1 MNKKNVAFFSVVTL
15 ALALM
20 VLIVV
25 TQFFT
30 NKATNALTT
39 GNLKAVSTFGL
50 NNRIQEIVNTSFE
63 LESKLKAAATLS
75 ANKVRIQPIQDSV
88 NTLGYNAY
96 VLSSFSEGPTKARA
110 DLINGI
116 IDTQVNI
123 SEKILTAVK
132 NSNTQQLKANIDSLR
147 KLDLG
152 NKVYRNC
159 MQLQR
164 ELRDDL
170 QQTLNTN
177 TDQASKLSLYNRVLA
192 VFSII
197 AILLLATIIIRRQ
210 SQQLKLI
217 EELKA
222 AELAALKSKNAKDE
236 FLANMSHELRTPL
249 NALIGFG
256 NLLDGTEL
264 NTRQK
269 EYVEIIKSSGYN
281 LLYIVNDVLDLSK
294 IEAGKLTI
302 AHRPFNLYD
311 LFTRIRKMF
320 SATIQEKQLVYNYFI
335 DEQIP
340 EHVVGDPDRLQ
351 QIFINLISNAI
362 KFTTEG
368 GIEVSAG
375 IIWVDEEQ
383 KFYKLSFTI
392 KDSGIGIPK
401 DKIGTIFERFEQLEQ
416 GAQRQHGGTGLGLTI
431 VKNLVERMGG
441 SISVYSHV
449 NEGSE
454 FNFTCILEK
463 AEMVEELVSRETA
476 ASYSL
481 EMYKVL
487 VVEDNKA
494 NQVLLKHI
502 FSKHNLHPRILDN
515 GQDAVNLLRK
525 EMFDLVLMDIQMPVM
540 DGYTAISLLRR
551 ELYLKTPVIAMTAYV
566 SEGEIQKC
574 LEAGFSDYMAKPVDE
589 ELLLQKMSLFL
600 RGKDASVSS
609 TADPGSETIFP
620 QEQNGNLDFLISIVG
635 DDKEVLA
642 EILAEMKAQWQK
654 DKAELA
660 IARDGNDIDTI
671 NRLLHRMKST
681 FSSLGPEHP
690 VYQVMMRSGKLLHND
705 SEVQFENC
713 NSFIN
718 EIDNLVN
725 KTLNGD
731 AEN

>member
-39 GNLKAVSTFGL
+39 GNLKAVSTFAL
-50 NNRIQEIVNTSFE
+50 NNRIQEIANTSFE
-63 LESKLKAAATLS
+63 LESKLKGATALPADKARLLS
-75 ANKVRIQPIQDSV
+75 IQDSV

-96 VLSSFSEGPTKARA
+96 VLSSFAEGPTKARA
-110 DLINGI
+110 DSVNNI

-123 SEKILTAVK
+123 SEKILAAIKGGNAQQVK
-132 NSNTQQLKANIDSLR
+132 VNIDSLR
-147 KLDLG
+147 ILDLG
-152 NKVYRNC
+152 NKVYKNC

-170 QQTLNTN
+170 QQTLDTN
-177 TDQASKLSLYNRVLA
+177 TDQASKLSLYNRILA

-264 NTRQK
+264 DAKQK

-311 LFTRIRKMF
+311 LFTRIKKMF
-320 SATIQEKQLVYNYFI
+320 SATIQDKGLVYNYFI

-340 EHVVGDPDRLQ
+340 QHVVGDPDRLQ

-392 KDSGIGIPK
+392 KDSGVGIPK

-463 AEMVEELVSRETA
+463 AEMVEETVSSEVA
-476 ASYSL
+476 ATYSF
-481 EMYKVL
+481 ENYRVL
-487 VVEDNKA
+487 LVEDNKA

-502 FSKHNLHPRILDN
+502 FSKHNLSPRIIDN
-515 GQDAVNLLRK
+515 GQEAVNLLRK
-525 EMFDLVLMDIQMPVM
+525 EVFDLVLMDIQMPVM

-566 SEGEIQKC
+566 SEGEVQKC

-589 ELLLQKMSLFL
+589 ELLVQKMAFYLKQTEKPEQSPVILGEVEAGPDETNDNLAFL
-600 RGKDASVSS
+600 
-609 TADPGSETIFP
+609 T
-620 QEQNGNLDFLISIVG
+620 SIVG

-642 EILAEMKAQWQK
+642 EILKEMGRQWLK
-654 DKAELA
+654 DKTDLA
-660 IARDGNDIDTI
+660 AAGDQGDIAAID
-671 NRLLHRMKST
+671 RMLHRMKST
-681 FSSLGPEHP
+681 FSSLGPEHS
-690 VYQVMMRSGKLLHND
+690 VYKIIIERGRLLHNGK
-705 SEVQFENC
+705 EVSVENC
-713 NSFIN
+713 NSFIS
-718 EIDNLVN
+718 EIESLIS
-725 KTLNGD
+725 KTLKDNGW
-731 AEN
+731 N

>member
-20 VLIVV
+20 ALIVV

-63 LESKLKAAATLS
+63 LESKLKGATNLPADKIRLQS
-75 ANKVRIQPIQDSV
+75 LQDSV

-96 VLSSFSEGPTKARA
+96 VLSSFSEGPTRARA
-110 DLINGI
+110 DSINSI
-116 IDTQVNI
+116 IDTQVTI
-123 SEKILTAVK
+123 AEKILSAVK
-132 NSNTQQLKANIDSLR
+132 NSNTQQLKLNIDSL
-147 KLDLG
+147 KILDLG
-152 NKVYRNC
+152 NKVYKNC

-170 QQTLNTN
+170 QQTLDTN
-177 TDQASKLSLYNRVLA
+177 TDQASKLSLFNRVLA

-217 EELKA
+217 EELKE

-256 NLLDGTEL
+256 NLLDGTDL
-264 NTRQK
+264 NVKQK

-311 LFTRIRKMF
+311 LFTRIKKMF
-320 SATIQEKQLVYNYFI
+320 SATIQDKGLVYNYFI

-340 EHVVGDPDRLQ
+340 RHVVGDPDRLQ

-362 KFTTEG
+362 KFTTDG

-392 KDSGIGIPK
+392 KDSGVGIPK

-463 AEMVEELVSRETA
+463 AESVEEAVSSEVSAT
-476 ASYSL
+476 YSF
-481 EMYKVL
+481 EDFRVL

-502 FSKHNLHPRILDN
+502 FSKHNLNPRIIDN
-515 GQDAVNLLRK
+515 GQEAVNLLRK
-525 EMFDLVLMDIQMPVM
+525 EIFDLVLMDIQMPVM

-566 SEGEIQKC
+566 SEGEVQKC
-574 LEAGFSDYMAKPVDE
+574 LEAGFTDYMAKPVDE
-589 ELLLQKMSLFL
+589 ELLVQKMAFYLKQT
-600 RGKDASVSS
+600 GKEAPGLVQAE
-609 TADPGSETIFP
+609 TAVAVDEHD
-620 QEQNGNLDFLISIVG
+620 NLDYLISIIG
-635 DDKEVLA
+635 NDKEVLA
-642 EILAEMKAQWQK
+642 EILKEMREQWLK
-654 DKAELA
+654 DKTDLA
-660 IARDGNDIDTI
+660 AAAGQEDTEAI

-681 FSSLGPEHP
+681 FSSLGPDHS
-690 VYQVMMRSGKLLHND
+690 VYRIITDRGRLLHNGQTVSVD
-705 SEVQFENC
+705 KC
-713 NSFIN
+713 NSFID
-718 EIDNLVN
+718 EIDNLIN
-725 KTLNGD
+725 KTLK
-731 AEN
+731 ENAKN

>member
-20 VLIVV
+20 ALIVV

-30 NKATNALTT
+30 NKSTNALTT
-39 GNLKAVSTFGL
+39 GNLKAVSTFRL
-50 NNRIQEIVNTSFE
+50 NNRIQEIANLSFD
-63 LESKLKAAATLS
+63 LESKLKGANTLLNDKS
-75 ANKVRIQPIQDSV
+75 RLQSIQDSV
-88 NTLGYNAY
+88 TNLGYNSY
-96 VLSSFSEGPTKARA
+96 VLSSFSEGQTRA
-110 DLINGI
+110 VAINNI
-116 IDTQVNI
+116 IDTQVYI
-123 SEKILTAVK
+123 SEKILAALN
-132 NSNTQQLKANIDSLR
+132 NSDAEQLKINVDSLR
-147 KLDLG
+147 ILDLG
-152 NKVYRNC
+152 NKVYKNC
-159 MQLQR
+159 MQLQE

-170 QQTLNTN
+170 QKTLNTN
-177 TDQASKLSLYNRVLA
+177 TEQASKLSLFNRILA

-217 EELKA
+217 EELKE

-256 NLLDGTEL
+256 NLLDDTDL
-264 NTRQK
+264 NAKQK

-311 LFTRIRKMF
+311 LFTRIKKMF
-320 SATIQEKQLVYNYFI
+320 SATIQEKGLVYNYFI

-340 EHVVGDPDRLQ
+340 QHVVGDPDRLQ

-401 DKIGTIFERFEQLEQ
+401 DKIATIFERFEQLEQ

-463 AEMVEELVSRETA
+463 AETIEETVNSDLATT
-476 ASYSL
+476 YSF
-481 EMYKVL
+481 EHCKVL

-494 NQVLLKHI
+494 NQVLIKHI
-502 FSKHNLHPRILDN
+502 FSKHNLSPRMIDN
-515 GQDAVNLLRK
+515 GQEAVNLLRK
-525 EMFDLVLMDIQMPVM
+525 ETFDLVLMDIQMPVM
-540 DGYTAISLLRR
+540 DGYTAIALLRR

-566 SEGEIQKC
+566 SEGEVQKC

-589 ELLLQKMSLFL
+589 ELLVQKMAFYLKQAEKRPLQPTVFETETPSLGDAGDNLEFL
-600 RGKDASVSS
+600 M
-609 TADPGSETIFP
+609 
-620 QEQNGNLDFLISIVG
+620 SIVG
-635 DDKEVLA
+635 NDKEVLA
-642 EILAEMKAQWQK
+642 EILKEMRLQWLK
-654 DKAELA
+654 DKTDLA
-660 IARDGNDIDTI
+660 AATHHKDGEAID
-671 NRLLHRMKST
+671 RLLHRMKST
-681 FSSLGPEHP
+681 FSSLGPDHS
-690 VYQVMMRSGKLLHND
+690 VYKVIVNKGRLIHNGGHIV
-705 SEVQFENC
+705 EENC
-713 NSFIN
+713 NYFIE
-718 EIDNLVN
+718 EIDSLVN
-725 KTLNGD
+725 KTLKED
-731 AEN
+731 VES

>member
-20 VLIVV
+20 ALIVV

-63 LESKLKAAATLS
+63 LESKLKGATNLPADKIRLQS
-75 ANKVRIQPIQDSV
+75 LQDSV

-96 VLSSFSEGPTKARA
+96 VLSSFSEGPTRARA
-110 DLINGI
+110 DSINNI
-116 IDTQVNI
+116 IDTQVTI
-123 SEKILTAVK
+123 SEKILAAVK
-132 NSNTQQLKANIDSLR
+132 NSNTQQLKLNIDSLK

-152 NKVYRNC
+152 NKVYKNC

-170 QQTLNTN
+170 QRTLDTN
-177 TDQASKLSLYNRVLA
+177 TDQASKLSLFNRVLA

-217 EELKA
+217 EELKE

-256 NLLDGTEL
+256 NLLDGTDL
-264 NTRQK
+264 NVKQK

-311 LFTRIRKMF
+311 LFTRIKKMF
-320 SATIQEKQLVYNYFI
+320 SATIQDKGLVYNYFI

-340 EHVVGDPDRLQ
+340 KHVVGDPDRLQ

-362 KFTTEG
+362 KFTTDG

-392 KDSGIGIPK
+392 KDSGVGIPK

-463 AEMVEELVSRETA
+463 AERVEEAVSNEVSAT
-476 ASYSL
+476 YSF
-481 EMYKVL
+481 EDYRVL

-502 FSKHNLHPRILDN
+502 FSKHSLIPRIIDN
-515 GQDAVNLLRK
+515 GQEAVNLLRK
-525 EMFDLVLMDIQMPVM
+525 EIFDLVLMDIQMPVM
-540 DGYTAISLLRR
+540 DGYTAISILRR

-566 SEGEIQKC
+566 SEGEVQKC

-589 ELLLQKMSLFL
+589 ELLVQKMAFYLKQT
-600 RGKDASVSS
+600 GKEPSAPVQQETDA
-609 TADPGSETIFP
+609 AIDY
-620 QEQNGNLDFLISIVG
+620 NDNLDYLTSIIG

-642 EILAEMKAQWQK
+642 EILKEMRAQWLK
-654 DKAELA
+654 DKTDLA
-660 IARDGNDIDTI
+660 AAAGQEDTEAI

-681 FSSLGPEHP
+681 FSSLGPDHS
-690 VYQVMMRSGKLLHND
+690 VYKIIIDKGRLLHNGQTVAAD
-705 SEVQFENC
+705 KC
-713 NSFIN
+713 NSFID
-718 EIDNLVN
+718 EIDSLIN
-725 KTLNGD
+725 KTLK
-731 AEN
+731 ENAKS

>member
-20 VLIVV
+20 LLIVV

-30 NKATNALTT
+30 NKSTNALTT
-39 GNLKAVSTFGL
+39 GNLKAVSTFRL
-50 NNRIQEIVNTSFE
+50 NNRIQEIANLSFD
-63 LESKLKAAATLS
+63 LESKLKGANTLLNDKS
-75 ANKVRIQPIQDSV
+75 RLQSIQDSV
-88 NTLGYNAY
+88 TNLGYNAY
-96 VLSSFSEGPTKARA
+96 VLSSFSEGQTRA
-110 DLINGI
+110 AAINNI

-123 SEKILTAVK
+123 SEKILAALK
-132 NSNTQQLKANIDSLR
+132 NSNTEQLKLNIDSLR
-147 KLDLG
+147 ILDLG
-152 NKVYRNC
+152 NKVYKNC
-159 MQLQR
+159 MQLQE

-170 QQTLNTN
+170 QKTLDTN
-177 TDQASKLSLYNRVLA
+177 TEQASKLSLFNRILA

-217 EELKA
+217 EELKE

-256 NLLDGTEL
+256 NLLDGTAL
-264 NTRQK
+264 NTQQK

-311 LFTRIRKMF
+311 LFTRIKKMF
-320 SATIQEKQLVYNYFI
+320 SASIQEKGLVYNYFI

-340 EHVVGDPDRLQ
+340 QHVVGDPDRLQ

-362 KFTTEG
+362 KFTSEG

-375 IIWVDEEQ
+375 IVWVDEER

-463 AEMVEELVSRETA
+463 AEKIEEAVNSDLA
-476 ASYSL
+476 ATYSF
-481 EMYKVL
+481 ENYKVL

-494 NQVLLKHI
+494 NQVLIKHI
-502 FSKHNLHPRILDN
+502 FSKHDLSPRIIDN
-515 GQDAVNLLRK
+515 GQEAVNLLRK
-525 EMFDLVLMDIQMPVM
+525 ETFDLVLMDIQMPVM
-540 DGYTAISLLRR
+540 DGYTAIAILRT

-566 SEGEIQKC
+566 SEGEVQKC
-574 LEAGFSDYMAKPVDE
+574 LQAGFSDYMAKPVDE
-589 ELLLQKMSLFL
+589 ELLVQKMAFYLKHSEKQSL
-600 RGKDASVSS
+600 KPAE
-609 TADPGSETIFP
+609 SETVTAASD
-620 QEQNGNLDFLISIVG
+620 NTGDNLDFLISIVG
-635 DDKEVLA
+635 NDKAVLA
-642 EILAEMKAQWQK
+642 EILNEMRLQWQK
-654 DKAELA
+654 DKTDLA
-660 IARDGNDIDTI
+660 AARDLKDTGAVD
-671 NRLLHRMKST
+671 RLLHRMKST
-681 FSSLGPEHP
+681 FSSLGPDHS
-690 VYQVMMRSGKLLHND
+690 VYKVIISKGRLIHNG
-705 SEVQFENC
+705 ERIVAENC
-713 NSFIN
+713 NDFIE
-718 EIDNLVN
+718 EIDSLIN
-725 KTLNGD
+725 KTLKED
-731 AEN
+731 AQN

>member
-20 VLIVV
+20 LLIVV

-30 NKATNALTT
+30 NKSTNALTT
-39 GNLKAVSTFGL
+39 GNLKAVSTFRL
-50 NNRIQEIVNTSFE
+50 NNRIQEIANLSFD
-63 LESKLKAAATLS
+63 LESKLKGANTLLNDKS
-75 ANKVRIQPIQDSV
+75 RLQSIQDSV
-88 NTLGYNAY
+88 TNLGYNAY
-96 VLSSFSEGPTKARA
+96 VLSSFSEGQTRA
-110 DLINGI
+110 AAINNI

-123 SEKILTAVK
+123 SEKILAALK
-132 NSNTQQLKANIDSLR
+132 NSNTEQLKLNIDSLR
-147 KLDLG
+147 ILDLG
-152 NKVYRNC
+152 NKVYKNC
-159 MQLQR
+159 MQLQE

-170 QQTLNTN
+170 QKTLDTN
-177 TDQASKLSLYNRVLA
+177 TEQASKLSLFNRILA

-217 EELKA
+217 EELKE

-256 NLLDGTEL
+256 NLLDGTAL
-264 NTRQK
+264 NTQQK

-311 LFTRIRKMF
+311 LFTRIKKMF
-320 SATIQEKQLVYNYFI
+320 SASIQEKGLVYNYFI

-340 EHVVGDPDRLQ
+340 QHVVGDPDRLQ

-362 KFTTEG
+362 KFTSEG

-375 IIWVDEEQ
+375 IVWVDEER

-463 AEMVEELVSRETA
+463 AEKIEEAVNSDLA
-476 ASYSL
+476 ATYSF
-481 EMYKVL
+481 ENYKVL

-494 NQVLLKHI
+494 NQVLIKHI
-502 FSKHNLHPRILDN
+502 FSKHDLSPRIIDN
-515 GQDAVNLLRK
+515 GQEAVNLLRK
-525 EMFDLVLMDIQMPVM
+525 ETFDLVLMDIQMPVM
-540 DGYTAISLLRR
+540 DGYTAIAILRT

-566 SEGEIQKC
+566 SEGEVQKC
-574 LEAGFSDYMAKPVDE
+574 LQAGFSDYMAKPVDE
-589 ELLLQKMSLFL
+589 ELLVQKMAFYLKHSEKQSL
-600 RGKDASVSS
+600 KPAE
-609 TADPGSETIFP
+609 SETVTAASD
-620 QEQNGNLDFLISIVG
+620 NTGDNLDFLISIVG
-635 DDKEVLA
+635 NDKAVLA
-642 EILAEMKAQWQK
+642 EILNEMRLQWQK
-654 DKAELA
+654 DKTDLA
-660 IARDGNDIDTI
+660 AARDLKDTGAVD
-671 NRLLHRMKST
+671 RLLHRMKST
-681 FSSLGPEHP
+681 FSSLGPDHS
-690 VYQVMMRSGKLLHND
+690 VYKVIISKGRLIHNG
-705 SEVQFENC
+705 ERIVAENC
-713 NSFIN
+713 NDFIE
-718 EIDNLVN
+718 EIDSLIN
-725 KTLNGD
+725 KTLKED
-731 AEN
+731 AKN

>member
-20 VLIVV
+20 ALIVV

-39 GNLKAVSTFGL
+39 GNLKAVTTFGL

-63 LESKLKAAATLS
+63 LESKLKGATGLL
-75 ANKVRIQPIQDSV
+75 ADKVRLQSIQDSV

-110 DLINGI
+110 DSINNI

-123 SEKILTAVK
+123 SEKILAAVK
-132 NSNTQQLKANIDSLR
+132 SSNTQLLKLNIDSLR
-147 KLDLG
+147 ILDLG

-170 QQTLNTN
+170 QQTLDTN
-177 TDQASKLSLYNRVLA
+177 TDQASKLSLFNRILA

-217 EELKA
+217 EELKE

-256 NLLDGTEL
+256 NLLDSTDL
-264 NTRQK
+264 NAKQK

-311 LFTRIRKMF
+311 LFTRIKKMF
-320 SATIQEKQLVYNYFI
+320 SATIQDKGLVYNYFI

-340 EHVVGDPDRLQ
+340 QYVVGDPDRLQ

-368 GIEVSAG
+368 GVEVSAG
-375 IIWVDEEQ
+375 IIWVDDEQ

-401 DKIGTIFERFEQLEQ
+401 EKIGTIFERFEQLEQ

-463 AEMVEELVSRETA
+463 SERVEEAVSSE
-476 ASYSL
+476 ASATYSF
-481 EMYKVL
+481 ENYRVL

-502 FSKHNLHPRILDN
+502 FSKHNLSPRIIDN
-515 GQDAVNLLRK
+515 GQEAVNLLRK
-525 EMFDLVLMDIQMPVM
+525 EVFDLVLMDIQMPVM
-540 DGYTAISLLRR
+540 DGYTAISLLRK

-566 SEGEIQKC
+566 SEGEVQKC

-589 ELLLQKMSLFL
+589 ELLVQKMAFYLKQT
-600 RGKDASVSS
+600 GKEASGLVQPK
-609 TADPGSETIFP
+609 TDVADDDTE
-620 QEQNGNLDFLISIVG
+620 NLDYLTSIIG
-635 DDKEVLA
+635 NDKEVLA
-642 EILAEMKAQWQK
+642 EILKEMRGQWLKDKTDLMAAADQK
-654 DKAELA
+654 DTEA
-660 IARDGNDIDTI
+660 I
-671 NRLLHRMKST
+671 NRILHRMKST
-681 FSSLGPEHP
+681 FSSLGPEHS
-690 VYQVMMRSGKLLHND
+690 VYKVIMKNGKLLNNGQTAAVD
-705 SEVQFENC
+705 NC
-713 NSFIN
+713 NSFID
-718 EIDNLVN
+718 EIDNLIN
-725 KTLNGD
+725 KTLK
-731 AEN
+731 ENAKD

>member
-15 ALALM
+15 ALVLM
-20 VLIVV
+20 ALIVV
-25 TQFFT
+25 AQFFT

-63 LESKLKAAATLS
+63 LESKLKGATGWSTDKMRLQS
-75 ANKVRIQPIQDSV
+75 IQDSV
-88 NTLGYNAY
+88 SALGYNAY
-96 VLSSFSEGPTKARA
+96 VLSSFAEGPIRARA
-110 DLINGI
+110 DTINSI

-123 SEKILTAVK
+123 AEKILAAAK
-132 NSNTQQLKANIDSLR
+132 NANTQQLKLNIDSL
-147 KLDLG
+147 KVLDLG
-152 NKVYRNC
+152 NKVYKNC

-164 ELRDDL
+164 ELRDNL

-177 TDQASKLSLYNRVLA
+177 TDQASKLSLFNRVLA

-210 SQQLKLI
+210 SLQLKLI
-217 EELKA
+217 EELKE

-256 NLLDGTEL
+256 NLLDGTDL
-264 NTRQK
+264 NANQK
-269 EYVEIIKSSGYN
+269 EYVEIIRSSGYN

-311 LFTRIRKMF
+311 LFTRIKKMF
-320 SATIQEKQLVYNYFI
+320 SATIQEKGLVYSYFI
-335 DEQIP
+335 DERIP
-340 EHVVGDPDRLQ
+340 KHVVGDPDRLQ

-362 KFTTEG
+362 KFTSEG

-375 IIWVDEEQ
+375 IIWIDEEQ
-383 KFYKLSFTI
+383 KFYKLSFTV

-401 DKIGTIFERFEQLEQ
+401 DKIATIFERFEQLEQ

-449 NEGSE
+449 NEGAE
-454 FNFTCILEK
+454 FNFTCILER
-463 AEMVEELVSRETA
+463 AERIEEAVNSEVSAT
-476 ASYSL
+476 YSF
-481 EMYKVL
+481 ENYRVL

-502 FSKHNLHPRILDN
+502 FSKHNLAPRVIDN
-515 GQDAVNLLRK
+515 GQEAVNLLRK
-525 EMFDLVLMDIQMPVM
+525 EVFDLVLMDIQMPVM
-540 DGYTAISLLRR
+540 DGYTAIALLRGD
-551 ELYLKTPVIAMTAYV
+551 LYLKTPVIAMTAYV
-566 SEGEIQKC
+566 SESEVQKC

-589 ELLLQKMSLFL
+589 ELLVQKMAFYLKPT
-600 RGKDASVSS
+600 GKDA
-609 TADPGSETIFP
+609 PGLIESET
-620 QEQNGNLDFLISIVG
+620 NVAARNNDTLDYLISIIG
-635 DDKEVLA
+635 DDQEVLA
-642 EILAEMKAQWQK
+642 EILTEMKAQWLK
-654 DKAELA
+654 DKTDLA
-660 IARDGNDIDTI
+660 AAVSRQDADAV

-681 FSSLGPEHP
+681 FSSLGPDHS
-690 VYQVMMRSGKLLHND
+690 VYKIIIDKGRLLSDGHTD
-705 SEVQFENC
+705 AVDHC
-713 NSFIN
+713 NSFIS
-718 EIDNLVN
+718 EIDHLIN
-725 KTLNGD
+725 KTLT
-731 AEN
+731 ENANS

>member
-20 VLIVV
+20 ALIVV

-63 LESKLKAAATLS
+63 LESKLKGATGLVG
-75 ANKVRIQPIQDSV
+75 NKVRLQSIQDSV

-96 VLSSFSEGPTKARA
+96 VLSSFAEGPTRARA
-110 DLINGI
+110 DSINSI

-123 SEKILTAVK
+123 SEKILAALK
-132 NSNTQQLKANIDSLR
+132 SSNTQQLKLHIDSLR
-147 KLDLG
+147 ILDLG
-152 NKVYRNC
+152 NKVYKNC

-170 QQTLNTN
+170 QQTLDTN
-177 TDQASKLSLYNRVLA
+177 TDQASKLSLFNRILA

-217 EELKA
+217 EELKE

-256 NLLDGTEL
+256 NLLDGTDL
-264 NTRQK
+264 NAKQK

-311 LFTRIRKMF
+311 LFTRIKKMF
-320 SATIQEKQLVYNYFI
+320 SATIQDKGLVYNYFI

-340 EHVVGDPDRLQ
+340 QYVVGDPDRLQ

-463 AEMVEELVSRETA
+463 AERIEETVSSE
-476 ASYSL
+476 ASATYSF
-481 EMYKVL
+481 ENYRVL

-502 FSKHNLHPRILDN
+502 FNKHNLAPRIIDN
-515 GQDAVNLLRK
+515 GQEAVNLLRK
-525 EMFDLVLMDIQMPVM
+525 EVFDLVLMDIQMPVM

-566 SEGEIQKC
+566 SEGEVQKC

-589 ELLLQKMSLFL
+589 ELLVQKMAFYL
-600 RGKDASVSS
+600 KQTEKNA
-609 TADPGSETIFP
+609 PGLIVPETDLVVDHN
-620 QEQNGNLDFLISIVG
+620 ENLDYLTSIIG
-635 DDKEVLA
+635 NDKEVLE
-642 EILAEMKAQWQK
+642 EILKEMRGQWLK
-654 DKAELA
+654 DKTDLVAA
-660 IARDGNDIDTI
+660 ADQNDTEAI

-681 FSSLGPEHP
+681 FSSLGPEHS
-690 VYQVMMRSGKLLHND
+690 VYKIIINKGKLLHNGHTVIID
-705 SEVQFENC
+705 NC

-718 EIDNLVN
+718 EIDSLIN
-725 KTLNGD
+725 KTLK
-731 AEN
+731 ENAKN